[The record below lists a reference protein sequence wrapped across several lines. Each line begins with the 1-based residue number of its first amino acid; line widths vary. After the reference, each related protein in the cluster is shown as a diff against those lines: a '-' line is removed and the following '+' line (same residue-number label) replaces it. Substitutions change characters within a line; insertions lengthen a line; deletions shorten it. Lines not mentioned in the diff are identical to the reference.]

1 MWCLFVQNSVL
12 YDCENM
18 CWKSLGFFDY
28 QYLWKQRSLFFL
40 HGYNHQPKKG
50 SKTVSFGCVWPVL
63 PLVQSDYRIP
73 WSSISMQRF
82 KWYHS
87 LLNGDDLQQK
97 ERSETT
103 TFGWV
108 ISVLPLIILEGSLI
122 IKFSV
127 RNQVIS

>member
-1 MWCLFVQNSVL
+1 MSVCAKQCSL
-12 YDCENM
+12 WL
-18 CWKSLGFFDY
+18 WKHHVLEKSGFFW
-28 QYLWKQRSLFFL
+28 LPISLEATKFVFL

-87 LLNGDDLQQK
+87 FLNGDDLQQK
-97 ERSETT
+97 KRSETT